1 MWTAGKRCPGSE
13 VALVCGCLF
22 VRGNA
27 DSFVP
32 SHICRPPPIT
42 PPPPLLCSTCDLQLG
57 PRTSRTRCLQMSSRR
72 RKRGRSERG
81 MGKFGRRRLV
91 DCGRRFPGSV
101 SACVYKGFGQNFPL
115 FQSSLEIPWS
125 PSLPSRH
132 RHTLSVT
139 PPLPPPHILFIP
151 LRLCTL
157 LYPLK

>member
-1 MWTAGKRCPGSE
+1 MWTSGKRCPGSV
-13 VALVCGCLF
+13 VAFVCVCLF
-22 VRGNA
+22 GRGDA

-32 SHICRPPPIT
+32 SPPFPPGRPSRTFPRCSVRPAIYSLDEEPTKAGICR
-42 PPPPLLCSTCDLQLG
+42 G
-57 PRTSRTRCLQMSSRR
+57 RA
-72 RKRGRSERG
+72 RGGRGGKVKKG

-125 PSLPSRH
+125 PSLPPRH

-139 PPLPPPHILFIP
+139 PLLPPRP
-151 LRLCTL
+151 LLSTL
-157 LYPLK
+157 VLYPIPAK